1 MENIVGEYLNPP
13 EDKLQWLLRNATV
26 VAEDQQQ
33 FVDPATDKVAVC
45 LVDNGAFMAAAVAYS
60 EHEFNDFNREA
71 DTRPKL
77 WFVVDLD
84 KMAEIEP
91 RIVTK
96 LRAQTKSASPAPT
109 EPLQSSDESSIN
121 LGL

>member
-1 MENIVGEYLNPP
+1 MGEYLNPP
-13 EDKLQWLLRNATV
+13 EDKLLWLLKNAQIV
-26 VAEDQQQ
+26 EEDQQQ

-45 LVDNGAFMAAAVAYS
+45 LVDNGAFTAAAVAYS
-60 EHEFNDFNREA
+60 EREFREFNRPTDI
-71 DTRPKL
+71 RPKL

-91 RIVTK
+91 QIVTK

>member
-13 EDKLQWLLRNATV
+13 EDKLQWLLKNAQIV
-26 VAEDQQQ
+26 GEDQQQ
-33 FVDPATDKVAVC
+33 FVDPTTDKVAVC
-45 LVDNGAFMAAAVAYS
+45 LVDNGAFTAAAVAYS
-60 EHEFNDFNREA
+60 EGEFREFNRET
-71 DTRPKL
+71 DIRPKL

-91 RIVTK
+91 QIVTR
-96 LRAQTKSASPAPT
+96 LRGQTYSGPTSSA
-109 EPLQSSDESSIN
+109 EPLQSSDENTTN

>member
-13 EDKLQWLLRNATV
+13 EDKLQWLLKNAQIV
-26 VAEDQQQ
+26 GEDQQQ
-33 FVDPATDKVAVC
+33 FVDPTTDKVAVC
-45 LVDNGAFMAAAVAYS
+45 LVDNGAFTAAAVAYS
-60 EHEFNDFNREA
+60 EGEFREFNRET
-71 DTRPKL
+71 DIRPKL

-91 RIVTK
+91 RIVTW
-96 LRAQTKSASPAPT
+96 LRGQTYSGPTSSA
-109 EPLQSSDESSIN
+109 EPLQSSDENTTN

>member
-1 MENIVGEYLNPP
+1 MENVMGEYLNPP
-13 EDKLQWLLRNATV
+13 EDKLLWLLKNAQIV
-26 VAEDQQQ
+26 EEDQQQ

-45 LVDNGAFMAAAVAYS
+45 LVDNGAFTAAAVAYS
-60 EHEFNDFNREA
+60 EREFREFNRPTDI
-71 DTRPKL
+71 RPKL

-91 RIVTK
+91 QIVTK

>member
-1 MENIVGEYLNPP
+1 VGEYLNPP

-33 FVDPATDKVAVC
+33 FVDPATEKVTVC

-91 RIVTK
+91 RIVTR
-96 LRAQTKSASPAPT
+96 LRGQTYSEPASSE

>member
-1 MENIVGEYLNPP
+1 MGEYLNPP

-33 FVDPATDKVAVC
+33 FVDPATEKVAVC
-45 LVDNGAFMAAAVAYS
+45 LVDNGAFTAAAVAYS
-60 EHEFNDFNREA
+60 EREFREFNRPTDI
-71 DTRPKL
+71 RPKL

-91 RIVTK
+91 RIVTR
-96 LRAQTKSASPAPT
+96 LRGQTYSEPASSE